1 MNERSTHNTMF
12 RGVHAISMDS
22 KGRMAIPARFREPL
36 MAACQGELVLTID
49 TEELC
54 LLLYPLNEWEMIQQK
69 IEALP
74 SYNRQVRR
82 IQRLLIGHATDLEMD
97 ANGRILVPGPLRDHA
112 ALDKRLVL
120 LGQGKKFEVWSE
132 QRWQDRR
139 DAYLQDDAQDLPEA
153 LLELSL

>member
-1 MNERSTHNTMF
+1 MNDRSAHNTMF

-36 MAACQGELVLTID
+36 MAVCQGELVLTID

-54 LLLYPLNEWEMIQQK
+54 LLLYPLNEWEVIQQK

-97 ANGRILVPGPLRDHA
+97 SNGRILVPGPLREHA

-132 QRWQDRR
+132 QRWQQRR